1 MEPLVNNLL
10 GTSVILAVLW
20 IAVIL
25 VRRSLRNLRG
35 LGSRL
40 DHPDRVGRV
49 DHLDD
54 PAASAENMR
63 RNAERE
69 VIELHQRWD
78 TARRDLESLEPGQTT
93 ERAVRLARRHLDEL
107 VDQIPTGVQYDT
119 VLSART
125 SVKALEVMA
134 AERKKSR

>member
-40 DHPDRVGRV
+40 DHPGRVG
-49 DHLDD
+49 HLDD